1 MNARSLPQSGLLVAL
16 PLALAFGTG
25 CASRTAPFNNL
36 DDASMTIL
44 KLQGDQA
51 AGNPLGVGGGGFPI
65 PIPGL
70 TQEQQQQI
78 QQGLGQIPQQLQQMI
93 PGLPQIPGLPG
104 TQPAAPKF
112 NGYTIL
118 GTSYGDEDMKDQIL
132 DLFGDEDSFN
142 QNRGQCFTP
151 GMAIIFTPADGSPN
165 VELMVSFACNQA
177 VGNGFQWPYPA
188 NGLTP
193 ESGNDLRMIYQ
204 RAFGTPPPPS
214 GA

>member
-1 MNARSLPQSGLLVAL
+1 MNARSIPVLAVFAAL
-16 PLALAFGTG
+16 PLATG

-44 KLQGDQA
+44 KLEGNQA
-51 AGNPLGVGGGGFPI
+51 AANPLTGGGGFPI

-70 TQEQQQQI
+70 TPEQQQQM
-78 QQGLGQIPQQLQQMI
+78 QQSLGQIPQQLQQMI

-104 TQPAAPKF
+104 SQPAAPKF

-118 GTSYGDEDMKDQIL
+118 GTSYGDDDMKDEVL

-151 GMAIIFTPADGSPN
+151 GMAFVFTPADGSPN
-165 VELMVSFACNQA
+165 VELMVSFGCNQA
-177 VGNGFQWPYPA
+177 VGNGFQWPYPN
-188 NGLTP
+188 NGLTTD
-193 ESGNDLRMIYQ
+193 SGNTLRNIYQ
-204 RAFGTPPPPS
+204 KAFGQPPPPS